1 MSPGRSFSTAT
12 FILAADDTF
21 WIRQDVVVEGGNA
34 LTYGLIAAFKVE
46 YFLSPRLVLSLNATY
61 RWFLPTL
68 AYQYTFGGLSAGEDD
83 RFFQLA
89 GWIPGKTPY
98 GDDLDISF
106 HSIGVYLGISGSF

>member
-1 MSPGRSFSTAT
+1 
-12 FILAADDTF
+12 
-21 WIRQDVVVEGGNA
+21 VVVEGGNA